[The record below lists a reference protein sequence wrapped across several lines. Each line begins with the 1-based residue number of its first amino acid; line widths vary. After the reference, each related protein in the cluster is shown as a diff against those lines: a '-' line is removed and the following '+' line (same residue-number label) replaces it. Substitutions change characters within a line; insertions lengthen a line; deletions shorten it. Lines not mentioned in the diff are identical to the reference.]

1 MSLQT
6 MYEGV
11 VNSPAT
17 TITNDINSTDTTIY
31 LLDPTNVPTEL
42 PNLMVLGTGANAET
56 VKVLSID
63 GSSIEV
69 ERGFQGTARSW
80 NSGTVIAR
88 NFTEYDY
95 ATMIA
100 NIKLLESAENITY
113 DNSDSGLTATDVQ
126 AAIDEIDA
134 AVDTNTSDISTLD
147 TEIGDL
153 TTLTTTDKSS
163 IVNAINEIDATL
175 VAHKA
180 ENTTKRIL
188 ATRDLSIA
196 GIQEIELG
204 IISKGLIIHCNVDLV
219 AYKTAIAYVDKM
231 GNVSTL
237 SDYNQQSGL
246 KLVTDKLYFYDSV
259 GDSTVGSISISG
271 TKLVINWTKTG
282 AGATGTVGI
291 IVMAFNH
298 GE

>member
-1 MSLQT
+1 

-17 TITNDINSTDTTIY
+17 TITNDINSTDTIIY
-31 LLDPTNVPTEL
+31 LLDPTNVPAEL

-56 VKVLSID
+56 VRVLSID

-69 ERGFQGTARSW
+69 ERGFQGTARAW

-95 ATMIA
+95 
-100 NIKLLESAENITY
+100 SALKENIEELEETKETPAGAQAKASAALAAAADY
-113 DNSDSGLTATDVQ
+113 TDQEVDVVNSALGVHL
-126 AAIDEIDA
+126 
-134 AVDTNTSDISTLD
+134 
-147 TEIGDL
+147 
-153 TTLTTTDKSS
+153 
-163 IVNAINEIDATL
+163 
-175 VAHKA
+175 A
-180 ENTTKRIL
+180 ENTTKIII
-188 ATRDLSIA
+188 ATRDLSIT

-204 IISKGLIIHCNVDLV
+204 IIPKGLIIHCNVDL
-219 AYKTAIAYVDKM
+219 AAFKSAIAYVDKM

-237 SDYNQQSGL
+237 SDYAQQPGL
-246 KLVTDKLYFYDSV
+246 KIITDKLSFYNSG
-259 GDSTVGSISISG
+259 GDTTIGSISISG

-282 AGATGTVGI
+282 TGATGTIGI

>member
-31 LLDPTNVPTEL
+31 LLDPTNVPAEL

-95 ATMIA
+95 ASMIA
-100 NIKLLESAENITY
+100 NISTINQDQVNHEEASMPHLIQDVDNNKTYKFGLRFEN
-113 DNSDSGLTATDVQ
+113 G
-126 AAIDEIDA
+126 
-134 AVDTNTSDISTLD
+134 
-147 TEIGDL
+147 
-153 TTLTTTDKSS
+153 K
-163 IVNAINEIDATL
+163 
-175 VAHKA
+175 
-180 ENTTKRIL
+180 TKFIY
-188 ATRDLSIA
+188 
-196 GIQEIELG
+196 EE
-204 IISKGLIIHCNVDLV
+204 
-219 AYKTAIAYVDKM
+219 
-231 GNVSTL
+231 
-237 SDYNQQSGL
+237 
-246 KLVTDKLYFYDSV
+246 
-259 GDSTVGSISISG
+259 
-271 TKLVINWTKTG
+271 VI
-282 AGATGTVGI
+282 
-291 IVMAFNH
+291 
-298 GE
+298 